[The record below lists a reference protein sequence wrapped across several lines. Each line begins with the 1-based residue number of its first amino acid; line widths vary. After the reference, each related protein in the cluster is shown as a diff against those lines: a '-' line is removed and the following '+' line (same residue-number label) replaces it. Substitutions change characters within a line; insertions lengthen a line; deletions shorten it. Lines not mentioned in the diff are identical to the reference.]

1 MIFNLITKEIHRGKP
16 TNQTLE
22 EALRAMRREAS
33 RLGVA
38 IIAIPEIGSGLDL
51 LHPAEVKAIIHKVF
65 DASGIRILMY
75 HLRAHGKKNQVKR
88 LERQAAQAAMIAPE
102 INPLMRQWSDSV
114 VSTSLETELRTH
126 TSQQHGG
133 DDGDHTCPQCSYQTN
148 LPRVTI
154 SKVREIIS
162 KINPNKGNTEGDV
175 HPKLYLAA
183 LDSIQGVVKHL
194 FERVTQTGEWPTRWK
209 REHSFPLK
217 KIPHPQSLNDIRAI
231 SRSSFLSAQYE
242 KLVVEWLVD
251 VVGHQ
256 IDWAKYGTQKG
267 CATTH
272 LIIELL
278 TFIHYNLNLRKKHAI
293 TLTIVDY
300 HKAFNR
306 QDHNNFLVILHRM
319 GVPGWLLRIIAGFL
333 EDRTMTMAFRQ
344 GRSESK
350 SMPGGGP
357 AGTTLSLLMFIVLVN
372 STANPGTKQQWGQ
385 LLSAPFRGRKSVDML
400 HGKFIDDVTLGESID
415 MRKKLVSLGEAQL
428 TRPVTYRERCGLS
441 LPEDQNGTS
450 AELEKIA
457 AYADANYMKINK
469 AKTKVM
475 LINPKRRAVD
485 FLPEIKIRQE
495 KLEVINET
503 RLVGVIITD
512 DMKWD
517 KQIADMS
524 HRAFTKIWI
533 LRRLKSLGATRK
545 SLLLI
550 YYRHIR
556 SIVEYAAPAWHKAIT
571 HRQADRLERVQR
583 VALKLI
589 FGHHKSYRTILAENK
604 LQTLKRRRTA
614 LTLKFAK
621 KALKHQK
628 FRQWFK
634 ALEAEGKMAQYA
646 KPQARCKR
654 LMKSPI
660 PYMTEL
666 LNQFNSN

>member
-1 MIFNLITKEIHRGKP
+1 MIFNLITKEIHRSKP

-126 TSQQHGG
+126 MSQQHGG

-400 HGKFIDDVTLGESID
+400 HGKFIDDVT
-415 MRKKLVSLGEAQL
+415 
-428 TRPVTYRERCGLS
+428 
-441 LPEDQNGTS
+441 
-450 AELEKIA
+450 
-457 AYADANYMKINK
+457 
-469 AKTKVM
+469 
-475 LINPKRRAVD
+475 
-485 FLPEIKIRQE
+485 
-495 KLEVINET
+495 
-503 RLVGVIITD
+503 
-512 DMKWD
+512 
-517 KQIADMS
+517 
-524 HRAFTKIWI
+524 
-533 LRRLKSLGATRK
+533 RK

-646 KPQARCKR
+646 KPRARCKR